1 MTFKRSSAAWR
12 YVALITATLFLWGCA
27 DNDMSDLDAFLAEK
41 RARPGGV
48 IEPIPTFTAYEAFAY
63 AATGQ
68 RAPFD
73 RPVEVRQITRLSAR
87 STIQPD
93 LDRPRE
99 FLEQFTLDSLQ
110 MVGRL
115 ERGGTYWSLMRDP
128 QGGIHR
134 VSSGNF
140 LGRDHGRVTEMGDTF
155 VAVIEIVT
163 DGTAE
168 GWVERP
174 RVIELTGS

>member
-1 MTFKRSSAAWR
+1 MNFRPSLFLLRCMALLMAAS
-12 YVALITATLFLWGCA
+12 LLWGCA
-27 DNDMSDLDAFLAEK
+27 DNDMADLDAFMAEK

-48 IEPIPTFTAYEAFAY
+48 IEPKPTFTAYEAFAY

-73 RPVEVRQITRLSAR
+73 RPVEVRQITRISAR
-87 STIQPD
+87 STIMPD
-93 LDRPRE
+93 FDRPRE

-115 ERGGTYWSLMRDP
+115 ERGGTFWSLMRDP

-134 VSSGNF
+134 VSPGNF
-140 LGRDHGRVTEMGDTF
+140 LGRDHGRITDMGETF
-155 VAVIEIVT
+155 IAVIEIVT

-174 RVIELTGS
+174 RVIELSGS

>member
-1 MTFKRSSAAWR
+1 MSCRQLSSLVR
-12 YVALITATLFLWGCA
+12 FMALVMMAVTMLGCA
-27 DNDMSDLDAFLAEK
+27 DSDMGDLDAFMAEK

-73 RPVEVRQITRLSAR
+73 RPVEVRQITRISAR
-87 STIQPD
+87 ATIMPD
-93 LDRPRE
+93 FDRPRE

-134 VSSGNF
+134 VSPGNF
-140 LGRDHGRVTEMGDTF
+140 LVRDHGRITEMGETF
-155 VAVIEIVT
+155 IAVIEIVT

>member
-1 MTFKRSSAAWR
+1 MNFKRLIPVRR
-12 YVALITATLFLWGCA
+12 YIALLMTASILWGCA
-27 DNDMSDLDAFLAEK
+27 DNDMGDLDAFMAEK

-73 RPVEVRQITRLSAR
+73 RPVEVRQITRMSAR
-87 STIQPD
+87 STIMPD

-115 ERGGTYWSLMRDP
+115 ERGGNYWSLMRDP

-134 VSSGNF
+134 VSPGNF
-140 LGRDHGRVTEMGDTF
+140 LGRDHGRITDMGETF

>member
-1 MTFKRSSAAWR
+1 MVPERPRFRI
-12 YVALITATLFLWGCA
+12 ALLGLLLCLGLVGC
-27 DNDMSDLDAFLAEK
+27 SGSGVGDLDAFMAEK

-63 AATGQ
+63 AATTQ

-73 RPVEVRQITRLSAR
+73 RPVEVRQLTRLNAR
-87 STIQPD
+87 SAISPD
-93 LDRPRE
+93 LDRSKE

-115 ERGGTYWSLMRDP
+115 ERGGTEWTLIRDP

-134 VSSGNF
+134 VQPGNY
-140 LGRDHGRVTEMGDTF
+140 LGRDHGKITGMGESF
-155 VAVIEIVT
+155 VAVVEIVS
-163 DGTAE
+163 DGTSE
-168 GWVERP
+168 GWEP
-174 RVIELTGS
+174 INFA

>member
-1 MTFKRSSAAWR
+1 MSFRWAAGSWPR
-12 YVALITATLFLWGCA
+12 VALFMMFSALWGCTE
-27 DNDMSDLDAFLAEK
+27 NDMSDLDAFMAEK

-73 RPVEVRQITRLSAR
+73 RPVEVRQITRISAR
-87 STIQPD
+87 STIMPN

-134 VSSGNF
+134 VSPGNF
-140 LGRDHGRVTEMGDTF
+140 LGRDHGRITEMGETF

-174 RVIELTGS
+174 RVIELTGL

>member
-1 MTFKRSSAAWR
+1 MRCRWFSLLGRFMTLVMMA
-12 YVALITATLFLWGCA
+12 VTLLGCA
-27 DNDMSDLDAFLAEK
+27 DNDMSDLDAFMAEK

-73 RPVEVRQITRLSAR
+73 RPVEVRQITRISAR
-87 STIQPD
+87 ATIMPD
-93 LDRPRE
+93 FDRPRE

-134 VSSGNF
+134 VSPGNF
-140 LGRDHGRVTEMGDTF
+140 LGRDHGRITEMGETF
-155 VAVIEIVT
+155 IAVIEIVT

>member
-1 MTFKRSSAAWR
+1 MP
-12 YVALITATLFLWGCA
+12 
-27 DNDMSDLDAFLAEK
+27 D
-41 RARPGGV
+41 
-48 IEPIPTFTAYEAFAY
+48 
-63 AATGQ
+63 
-68 RAPFD
+68 FD
-73 RPVEVRQITRLSAR
+73 RA
-87 STIQPD
+87 
-93 LDRPRE
+93 RE

-134 VSSGNF
+134 VSPGNF
-140 LGRDHGRVTEMGDTF
+140 LGRDHGRITEMGETF
-155 VAVIEIVT
+155 IAVIEIVT